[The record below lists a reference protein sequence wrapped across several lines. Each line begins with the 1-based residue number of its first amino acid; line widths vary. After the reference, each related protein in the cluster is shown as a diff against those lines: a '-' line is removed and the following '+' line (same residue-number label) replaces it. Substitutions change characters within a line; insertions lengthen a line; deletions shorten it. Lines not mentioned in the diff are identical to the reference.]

1 MVLAGF
7 KSFLISAFLFQMAA
21 CSSMPPEGE
30 EYDNFAE
37 YAESV
42 FRHQNI
48 LISRIMMSDNEAIQ
62 NNAALEDAEQS
73 MNDACHLLNEYA
85 ERENAGESMSLFFKR
100 EVKASIENC
109 DHKVHKLDALL
120 ADLNK

>member
-1 MVLAGF
+1 MVLPGYTY
-7 KSFLISAFLFQMAA
+7 FLIGAILLQMAA
-21 CSSMPPEGE
+21 CSSLPTSAT

-48 LISRIMMSDNEAIQ
+48 LISRIMMSDNEAIKNNTALENAEQ
-62 NNAALEDAEQS
+62 TMNNA
-73 MNDACHLLNEYA
+73 CYLLNEYA
-85 ERENAGESMSLFFKR
+85 ERENSGESMSLLFKR

-109 DHKVHKLDALL
+109 DRQVQQLDAMLTN
-120 ADLNK
+120 LNQ

>member
-1 MVLAGF
+1 MVLSGY
-7 KSFLISAFLFQMAA
+7 KYFLIGTLLLLSTA
-21 CSSMPPEGE
+21 CSSLPPAAE

-42 FRHQNI
+42 FRHQNL
-48 LISRIMMSDNEAIQ
+48 LISRIMMSDNEAIK
-62 NNAALEDAEQS
+62 NNAALEEAEQT
-73 MNDACHLLNEYA
+73 MNHACHLLNEYA
-85 ERENAGESMSLFFKR
+85 EHESLGESMGLFFKR

-109 DHKVHKLDALL
+109 DRKVKLLDAML

>member
-1 MVLAGF
+1 MVLTVF
-7 KSFLISAFLFQMAA
+7 RIFLIGALLLQMAA
-21 CSSMPPEGE
+21 CSSMPPEADE
-30 EYDNFAE
+30 FDNFAE

-48 LISRIMMSDNEAIQ
+48 LISRIMTSDNEAIQ
-62 NNAALEDAEQS
+62 NNAALEEAEQT

-85 ERENAGESMSLFFKR
+85 ERESSGESMGLFFKR

-109 DHKVHKLDALL
+109 DHSVQKLDEML
-120 ADLNK
+120 AELND